1 MKVHIVSY
9 DLGLK
14 KKIKIHILPIHEQM
28 NLELNPEMAV
38 MQYWAGH
45 LASYLAWVS
54 VRQRNISKSIFAKEF
69 M

>member
-1 MKVHIVSY
+1 MKVHILSY
-9 DLGLK
+9 DLGL

-45 LASYLAWVS
+45 LASSLGLS
-54 VRQRNISKSIFAKEF
+54 LTKEH
-69 M
+69 